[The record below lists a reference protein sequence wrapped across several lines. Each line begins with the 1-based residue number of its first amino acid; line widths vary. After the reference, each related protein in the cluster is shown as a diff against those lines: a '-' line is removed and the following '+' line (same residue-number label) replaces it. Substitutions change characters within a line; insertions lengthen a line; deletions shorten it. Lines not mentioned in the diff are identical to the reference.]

1 MLVTGNSGST
11 NCSKESHG
19 PNQQY
24 RLIRIQQAIDI
35 DTTCSQLIRDLFG
48 RHSLGQRGVHNV
60 VDFPGGIDLT
70 PTFQSMNVTLDRCH
84 SEVGPLPFDG
94 SVASRGKEMELVP
107 NVLGTQVLIKR
118 SIA

>member
-48 RHSLGQRGVHNV
+48 RHSLGSFHALSAWCTQCCGLSGRDRSDPYIPINECY
-60 VDFPGGIDLT
+60 PGPMSFGSR
-70 PTFQSMNVTLDRCH
+70 TFTL
-84 SEVGPLPFDG
+84 
-94 SVASRGKEMELVP
+94 
-107 NVLGTQVLIKR
+107 
-118 SIA
+118 